1 MNNQLINEQI
11 DPMTGEVVQ
20 FTTTPPPPANELGLA
35 KPLFNDGSRNYA
47 KSIYGDVT
55 QRQNSLGTNAPLFK
69 KSCGYKK

>member
-20 FTTTPPPPANELGLA
+20 FTTTPPPPANELGSA
-35 KPLFNDGSRNYA
+35 KPLFNEGAQNYA
-47 KSIYGDVT
+47 NSIYGDVT